1 MISALILMIA
11 PSSFYIIFFSIMAL
25 QTALLT
31 ATGIRHGIFNELE
44 SKKIEIKKRT
54 FSTSTFGKIST
65 PEIRERFCGRI
76 DIAKKDC
83 TFRVVLVTNIFKMSI
98 LLFIIQLF
106 AVLFFHEILTTTFI
120 SSILVG
126 LIGASLFLLL
136 INALL
141 FASLVTLTHTLD
153 KKFERDIYGLAWKIG
168 LKKLIISSK

>member
-31 ATGIRHGIFNELE
+31 ATGIRHGILNELD
-44 SKKIEIKKRT
+44 SKKKEIKEGA
-54 FSTSTFGKIST
+54 FSTSTFGKVST
-65 PEIRERFCGRI
+65 PEIREVFCSRI
-76 DIAKKDC
+76 DVAKKDC
-83 TFRVVLVTNIFKMSI
+83 TFRVVWVTTVFKMSI
-98 LLFIIQLF
+98 FLFIIQIF

-126 LIGASLFLLL
+126 LMGSSLFLLL

-141 FASLVTLTHTLD
+141 FASLITLTNALD
-153 KKFERDIYGLAWKIG
+153 KKFEDDIYGLAWKIG
-168 LKKLIISSK
+168 LKKLIRSSK